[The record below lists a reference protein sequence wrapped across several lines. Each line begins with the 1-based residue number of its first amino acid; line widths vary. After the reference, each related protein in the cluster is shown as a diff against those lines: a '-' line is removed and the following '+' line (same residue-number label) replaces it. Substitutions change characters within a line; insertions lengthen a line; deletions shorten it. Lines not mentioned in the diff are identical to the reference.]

1 LCSKNQDISRA
12 SGKNHVALSNG
23 TKFKVR
29 CDVVQKSDKNRQR
42 KTDAKKMMHY
52 LGVEYIFNGDIV
64 LIVEGCRIISA
75 IVHNLNIKISA
86 NKNLETQKSYS
97 TNRNEDK

>member
-1 LCSKNQDISRA
+1 M
-12 SGKNHVALSNG
+12 SNG

-29 CDVVQKSDKNRQR
+29 CDIEQKKADVKNRQR